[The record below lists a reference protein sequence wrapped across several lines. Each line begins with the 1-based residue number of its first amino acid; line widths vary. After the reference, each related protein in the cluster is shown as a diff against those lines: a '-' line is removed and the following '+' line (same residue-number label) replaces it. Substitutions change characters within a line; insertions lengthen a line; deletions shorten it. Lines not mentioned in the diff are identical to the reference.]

1 MIKYCGIALC
11 ALAAILILRAE
22 KSEFAGY
29 VSLAAS
35 VILLGAALTTFL
47 PMMEYIKS
55 IMSKTEFGPYLET
68 LTKAL
73 GITLCVQVAS
83 DICRDLG
90 EGAMGARLELI
101 GKAEILLLCLPLISE
116 LLELAAH
123 LIKI

>member
-11 ALAAILILRAE
+11 ALAAVLILRTE

-35 VILLGAALTTFL
+35 VILLGAALATFL
-47 PMMEYIKS
+47 PMMEYIKGLIS
-55 IMSKTEFGPYLET
+55 GTEFGAYLET
-68 LTKAL
+68 VTKAL
-73 GITLCVQVAS
+73 GITLCVQIAS
-83 DICRDLG
+83 DICRDSG
-90 EGAMGARLELI
+90 EGALGAKLELI
-101 GKAEILLLCLPLISE
+101 GKAEILLLCLPLISD